1 MTELFK
7 DQDLEVKVVEGEDG
21 SIKIGE
27 TFYKDKEAAFKGK
40 AEADKHIAITQAEN
54 KELRDEVKTLK
65 DTQGTALEK
74 LLERVDA
81 QQNKQD
87 KDDRGDDYND
97 PYREKV
103 SDTVQIDQTEVKRL
117 VQEQV
122 RDNLSEY
129 DQERQKTEDAARTT
143 RNLNQIREELVKKCG
158 SVEEAKVAW
167 EQYISDSKFNREIYD
182 LQVSQAPEAL
192 VEAIVPKAA
201 VSFGQANLPSSRMPG
216 SDGKTHSPRMWS
228 YWSKMMMENERKYYS
243 VENQRQMKA
252 DLASLGNQRFFD
264 K

>member
-7 DQDLEVKVVEGEDG
+7 DQDLEVKVVEGDDG

-40 AEADKHIAITQAEN
+40 AEADKHIAITHAEN
-54 KELRDEVKTLK
+54 KELRDELKTLK
-65 DTQGTALEK
+65 ENQGTALQK
-74 LLERVDA
+74 LLEKVDA

-97 PYREKV
+97 SYREKV

-129 DQERQKTEDAARTT
+129 DQERHKAEDAERTT

-158 SVEEAKVAW
+158 SVEEAKIAW
-167 EQYISDSKFNREIYD
+167 EKHISDSKFNREIYD

-192 VEAIVPKAA
+192 IKAIVPEAP
-201 VSFGQANLPSSRMPG
+201 VSFGQANLSSSRMPG
-216 SDGKTHSPRMWS
+216 SDGKTYSPRTWS

-252 DLASLGNQRFFD
+252 DLANLGNARFFD